1 MSNSVSS
8 QTRLRFSLIGLL
20 CIVSG
25 VCVLAAALR
34 IDLLLGSITLAA
46 MTSLY
51 FMWQRKWSDVTMS
64 VCTVLLMAYCI
75 VVLLVAA

>member
-1 MSNSVSS
+1 
-8 QTRLRFSLIGLL
+8 
-20 CIVSG
+20 
-25 VCVLAAALR
+25 
-34 IDLLLGSITLAA
+34 LLGSITLAA